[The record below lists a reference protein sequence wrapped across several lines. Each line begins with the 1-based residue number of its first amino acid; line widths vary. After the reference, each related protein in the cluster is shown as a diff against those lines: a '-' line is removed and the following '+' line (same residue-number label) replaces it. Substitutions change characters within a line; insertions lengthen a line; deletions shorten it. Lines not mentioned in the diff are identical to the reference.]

1 MRLSIISVVAFA
13 VSILAAPV
21 EKRQSSTTCGNN
33 YYSSSKVNAALNQGY
48 GYYADDE
55 EVGSGDYP
63 HTYK

>member
-1 MRLSIISVVAFA
+1 MRLSIVSVIA
-13 VSILAAPV
+13 LAASALSAPV
-21 EKRQSSTTCGNN
+21 EQRQSSTTCGSN
-33 YYSSSKVNAALNQGY
+33 YYSSSQVNAALNQGY